1 MADTGL
7 FIGWGQVVR
16 GREGAAVDGF
26 NEFVEFCGQAQGDG
40 RLESFEICFLE
51 PHGGDLAGFMLLRG
65 DADRLNALRD
75 DDEFLRHMTRA
86 DLHVENLGV
95 VSAALGEGIARQM
108 AIYQAEIGALA

>member
-1 MADTGL
+1 MADSGL

-26 NEFVEFCGQAQGDG
+26 NEFVQFCGQLQDDG

-51 PHGGDLAGFMLLRG
+51 PHGGDLAGFILLRG
-65 DADRLNALRD
+65 ETAQMDSLRD

-86 DLHVENLGV
+86 DLHVERLGI
-95 VSAALGEGIARQM
+95 VSAALGENIARQM
-108 AIYQAEIGALA
+108 TIYTEQIGALA